1 MIMTQDDD
9 NIVKSVLGLYIK
21 VKTESGKERYIGY
34 TDLEN
39 ESVTV
44 SVTQDRCF
52 PELRKTEI
60 KIVVECDSFSMVV
73 N

>member
-1 MIMTQDDD
+1 MIKDDD
-9 NIVKSVLGLYIK
+9 IMVKSVLGLYIK

-34 TDLEN
+34 TDLKN
-39 ESVTV
+39 ESVTL

-52 PELRKTEI
+52 PELKKTEI
-60 KIVVECDSFSMVV
+60 KIVVECDGFSMVV